1 MAIGAG
7 TSFAP
12 YAPGIFERCLQII
25 QKELLEFQT
34 WSQNPDGGD
43 EPDSSFVVVAL
54 DLLSG
59 LCQGLGLNI
68 VDLVNNSGNSILQ
81 LMSSCL
87 HVSGHGAG

>member
-1 MAIGAG
+1 M
-7 TSFAP
+7 
-12 YAPGIFERCLQII
+12 QII
-25 QKELLEFQT
+25 QKELLEFQEWT
-34 WSQNPDGGD
+34 QSPEDSE

-68 VDLVNNSGNSILQ
+68 VELVNNSGNSILQ

-87 HVSGHGAG
+87 HVSIACGWKTTE

>member
-1 MAIGAG
+1 M
-7 TSFAP
+7 
-12 YAPGIFERCLQII
+12 QII
-25 QKELLEFQT
+25 QKELLEFQE
-34 WSQNPDGGD
+34 WSQNPDASE

-87 HVSGHGAG
+87 HVSR

>member
-1 MAIGAG
+1 M
-7 TSFAP
+7 
-12 YAPGIFERCLQII
+12 QII
-25 QKELLEFQT
+25 QKELLEFQEWT
-34 WSQNPDGGD
+34 QSPEDSE

-68 VDLVNNSGNSILQ
+68 VELVNNSGNSILQ

-87 HVSGHGAG
+87 HVSIACSWKATE

>member
-1 MAIGAG
+1 M
-7 TSFAP
+7 
-12 YAPGIFERCLQII
+12 
-25 QKELLEFQT
+25 FQAWT
-34 WSQNPDGGD
+34 QNPDGYE

-68 VDLVNNSGNSILQ
+68 VELVNNSGNSILQ

-87 HVSGHGAG
+87 HVSQTDVQYCDRAQR

>member
-1 MAIGAG
+1 M
-7 TSFAP
+7 
-12 YAPGIFERCLQII
+12 QII
-25 QKELLEFQT
+25 QKELLEFQEWT
-34 WSQNPDGGD
+34 QSPEDSE

-68 VDLVNNSGNSILQ
+68 VELVNNSGNSILQ

-87 HVSGHGAG
+87 HVSIASSWKVTE